1 MPVCTGPNAVPNV
14 TYLLQLLLALQKFGN
29 NLDDYLH
36 LVLPP
41 IVRLFDAADC
51 PVPVCRVA
59 LETVD
64 HLADTLDFTDFASR
78 IVHPLVRTLDSCP
91 ELRPTAM
98 ETLCALV
105 VQLGRKYQIFI
116 PLVQKVIM
124 KHKINC
130 QRYEILTCKIVTV
143 SSVLNEV
150 VLSLD
155 QDKNLNLKIIFV
167 FNTSHKQGL
176 KFLNLFKFLHVLQLT
191 LTNFLQNK
199 NYTRVKRESMLD
211 IQGNT
216 CQVAGN
222 NLTVPAGG

>member
-1 MPVCTGPNAVPNV
+1 MCACTGRNTVRNEI
-14 TYLLQLLLALQKFGN
+14 YLLQLLLALQKFGN

-51 PVPVCRVA
+51 PVTVCGVA

-91 ELRPTAM
+91 ELRSTAM

-116 PLVQKVIM
+116 PLVQKVIV

-130 QRYEILTCKIVTV
+130 QRYEIVTCKIVTV
-143 SSVLNEV
+143 SSVQIEV
-150 VLSLD
+150 VVSLD
-155 QDKNLNLKIIFV
+155 Q
-167 FNTSHKQGL
+167 
-176 KFLNLFKFLHVLQLT
+176 
-191 LTNFLQNK
+191 NK
-199 NYTRVKRESMLD
+199 KPELE
-211 IQGNT
+211 
-216 CQVAGN
+216 N
-222 NLTVPAGG
+222 NICVQY

>member
-1 MPVCTGPNAVPNV
+1 LYACARPSTVCNE

-91 ELRPTAM
+91 ELRSTAM

-124 KHKINC
+124 KHKINF
-130 QRYEILTCKIVTV
+130 QRYEIVTCKIVTV
-143 SSVLNEV
+143 SSVRNEV
-150 VLSLD
+150 MVSLD
-155 QDKNLNLKIIFV
+155 QDKNLSLKIIFV
-167 FNTSHKQGL
+167 FSSSHKQGL
-176 KFLNLFKFLHVLQLT
+176 KFLNFCKYSHVLEFT
-191 LTNFLQNK
+191 LIFC
-199 NYTRVKRESMLD
+199 RER
-211 IQGNT
+211 II
-216 CQVAGN
+216 
-222 NLTVPAGG
+222 PA

>member
-1 MPVCTGPNAVPNV
+1 
-14 TYLLQLLLALQKFGN
+14 LLQLLLALQKFGN

-91 ELRPTAM
+91 ELRSTAM

-116 PLVQKVIM
+116 PLVQKVIT

-143 SSVLNEV
+143 STVGNEAV
-150 VLSLD
+150 VSLD
-155 QDKNLNLKIIFV
+155 QDKNLILKIIFV
-167 FNTSHKQGL
+167 FGTSHKW
-176 KFLNLFKFLHVLQLT
+176 T
-191 LTNFLQNK
+191 ENF
-199 NYTRVKRESMLD
+199 
-211 IQGNT
+211 
-216 CQVAGN
+216 
-222 NLTVPAGG
+222 